1 MKRKVVSKLTLHR
14 ETLHS
19 LKAHELSK
27 VAAGLTLRDTD
38 CGWNCSAV
46 ATCPATHCN

>member
-1 MKRKVVSKLTLHR
+1 MKTKTISKLKLHR
-14 ETLHS
+14 ETLRS
-19 LKAHELSK
+19 LEAHELSK
-27 VAAGLTLRDTD
+27 VAAAVTLRDTD